1 MSQPLTLRTEA
12 GDEIVELEDF
22 EARTRRGEVSPQCL
36 VCFPAVTGESFV
48 PACELEIFKALH
60 QPRRAY
66 FARAFAMDR
75 FPWMTSGL
83 ILINLLVYV
92 VSVQDGPLDLD
103 GMVEFGA
110 KVRPLVLDIGE
121 IWRLFTANF
130 LHRDALHIGLNMFV
144 LFNVGGLLEN
154 AYRPLDY
161 LWLLLFTGM
170 VTMSVSLGL
179 SDAVSLGAS
188 GMVFGCLGGVVVFG
202 LKYRSI
208 LPSFYRRILS
218 EAAIPT
224 VLVFLW
230 IGLTSDGVDN
240 AAHAGGLLA
249 GVLTAPFL
257 RPKLLAGVPS
267 RWSPALRALPSAAMI
282 LFIMLGQ
289 PLFGSYLPVTQSVR
303 DDEFGISLPVPRG
316 WRRGTDRSGQ
326 LAYHNGLPGL
336 GRTAFYAGAI
346 FVDGPPD
353 PAEQARRYVEEGLAP
368 RALGPDV
375 LKVHYD
381 PPVPAMV
388 ADHHALMVR
397 AQYDEPTGR
406 TDLRAYFI
414 PRGELVYQLVFT
426 YPAAFRRYARVV
438 DQMLAGTR
446 LEEPRVVREARARAL
461 LFPHASSAQARLGE
475 ALRRF
480 GDPSAGAEALK
491 SAVASEPASPIFR
504 TQLALSLLQAG
515 QVEEACDSS
524 HAAVLYAPND
534 PGALEADARCEL
546 ARGNAQQALKRL
558 QQARGALPQDARLQR
573 VERALR
579 AALEQNTQER

>member
-1 MSQPLTLRTEA
+1 MGQPLTLRTEA
-12 GDEIVELEDF
+12 GDELVELDEF
-22 EARTRRGEVSPQCL
+22 EARTRHGEISPQCL
-36 VCFPAVTGESFV
+36 VCFPPVTGDAFV
-48 PACELEIFKALH
+48 PACELQIFQALH

-75 FPWMTSGL
+75 FPWITSTL
-83 ILINLLVYV
+83 ILVNLVVYV

-103 GMVEFGA
+103 GMVQFGA
-110 KVRPLVLDIGE
+110 KVRPLILDIGE
-121 IWRLFTANF
+121 LWRLFTANF
-130 LHRDALHIGLNMFV
+130 LHRDALHVGLNMFV

-161 LWLLLFTGM
+161 LWLLLFTGV

-240 AAHAGGLLA
+240 AAHAGGLVA

-257 RPKLLAGVPS
+257 RPKLLAEAPS
-267 RWSPALRALPSAAMI
+267 RWSPALRALPSAI
-282 LFIMLGQ
+282 VVLLIVIGQ
-289 PLFGSYLPVTQSVR
+289 PLFGSYLPVMQQTR
-303 DDEFGISLPVPRG
+303 DDELGLSLPIPRW
-316 WRRGTDRSGQ
+316 WRRGADRAGQ
-326 LAYHNGLPGL
+326 LAYHNGLAGL
-336 GRTAFYAGAI
+336 GRAAFYAGAV
-346 FVDGPPD
+346 FLDGPPD
-353 PAEQARRYVEEGLAP
+353 LAEQAKRYIEEGLTPNALGADVLAVHHDEP
-368 RALGPDV
+368 RAGR
-375 LKVHYD
+375 
-381 PPVPAMV
+381 V
-388 ADHHALMVR
+388 AEHDALVVR
-397 AQYDEPTGR
+397 AQFEEPSGK
-406 TDLRAYFI
+406 TDLLAYFV

-426 YPAAFRRYARVV
+426 YPSAYRRYARVV
-438 DQMLAGTR
+438 EQMLAGTR
-446 LEEPRVVREARARAL
+446 LEEPRVLREARGRAL
-461 LFPHASSAQARLGE
+461 LFPHASSAQGRLGE

-480 GDPSAGAEALK
+480 GDPSGGAEALK
-491 SAVASEPASPIFR
+491 AAVTSDPSSPVFR

-515 QVEEACDSS
+515 QVEEACESS
-524 HAAVLYAPND
+524 AAAVLYAPND

-546 ARGNAQQALKRL
+546 ARGNAQKALVRL

-579 AALEQNTQER
+579 AALEQNNEER